1 MYKNPYGTAAL
12 CSVYTQNLGVILP
25 TVTIFYRWSVHDH
38 MGAAEEEEDQIKRL
52 LREEA
57 QDREAIT
64 EELLLEIYDLED
76 DLSTMELRHGITD
89 GIQSALESHVDK
101 ENGA

>member
-1 MYKNPYGTAAL
+1 LLHEPD
-12 CSVYTQNLGVILP
+12 TQNKGVILL
-25 TVTIFYRWSVHDH
+25 TATIFYRWLVHDH
-38 MGAAEEEEDQIKRL
+38 MAAAEEEEDQIKRL

-57 QDREAIT
+57 QEREAIT

-89 GIQSALESHVDK
+89 GIQSALENHVDE

>member
-1 MYKNPYGTAAL
+1 
-12 CSVYTQNLGVILP
+12 
-25 TVTIFYRWSVHDH
+25 

-52 LREEA
+52 LRQEA
-57 QDREAIT
+57 ENREAIT

-89 GIQSALESHVDK
+89 GIQSALENHVDE